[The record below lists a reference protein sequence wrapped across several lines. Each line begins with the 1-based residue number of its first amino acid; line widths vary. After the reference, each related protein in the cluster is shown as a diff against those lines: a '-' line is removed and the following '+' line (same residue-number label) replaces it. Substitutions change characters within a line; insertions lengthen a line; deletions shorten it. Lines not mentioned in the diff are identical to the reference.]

1 MNTIKINHG
10 NTKMVAHRGVSG
22 LERENTNAAFIAAG
36 NRSYFGVETD
46 VYRTCDGHF
55 VVIHDGNT
63 KRVAGDNLPVED
75 STLETIQRVRLTDR
89 DGSRNRWDLY
99 VPQLQE
105 YISICKKYEKHCI
118 LELKSTFTDEEI
130 ARMIDII
137 RGMEYLANV
146 TFISFNYDN
155 LLKVKAL
162 LPDQPCQFLIGSCDD
177 ELIEKL
183 KAAKMDLDIHLG
195 GVTEELVQKLHA
207 NGIEINVWTVD
218 KPEDADRLVAWGVDY
233 ITSNILE

>member
-1 MNTIKINHG
+1 MNTIKVNHG

-36 NRSYFGVETD
+36 NRSYWGVETD

-55 VVIHDGNT
+55 VLIHDGNT
-63 KRVAGDNLPVED
+63 KRVSGDNLPVED
-75 STLETIQRVRLTDR
+75 ATLETIQRIRLTDR

-105 YISICKKYEKHCI
+105 YIAICKKYEKICI
-118 LELKSTFTDEEI
+118 LELKSAFTDEEI
-130 ARMIDII
+130 ARMIGII
-137 RGMEYLANV
+137 RDMGYLEGV

-162 LPDQPCQFLIGSCDD
+162 QPEQPCQFLTGSCDD
-177 ELIEKL
+177 ALIERLKGDKL
-183 KAAKMDLDIHLG
+183 DLDIHLG
-195 GVTEELVQKLHA
+195 GVTEELVKKLHD

-218 KPEDADRLVAWGVDY
+218 KPEDADRLIAWGVDY